1 MPINFTNVVDL
12 NNNRIQNVGAPALS
26 SDAVTKQYVDNIAT
40 GLIWKDAVRV
50 AASTNVSV
58 SAPGA
63 AIDGVTLAANDRVLL
78 MGQTNNVENGIY
90 VYSGTSL
97 GRSVDADTNAELRAG
112 TAVTVSEGTSNGNH
126 TFVLITDGPIV
137 VGTTGM
143 DWALLNAGTAPVY
156 TGQNGVD
163 ITNHVVTAVPAPN
176 GGISVNG
183 TGIGVIADPAGGL
196 QVGNSGVATKL
207 VANTALFADAAGL
220 RFVPR
225 TAAGLST
232 DANGAGV
239 VLKAN
244 SGLAV
249 DATGIQTVIAAN
261 KGLTVDATGLQV
273 VSGNGITTDAT
284 GVKAV
289 ADPNGG
295 LQVGSSGVATKLA
308 TPSGLSADSNGL
320 TTVAAPTGGLSVGVA
335 GLAVVPKPNSGIAVA
350 AAGVSVV
357 LRPNDGLDV
366 DSTGIGI
373 TTDPA
378 GGLATSATGLAVVA
392 RPNDGLDVD
401 ATGVG
406 ITTDPAGGLATAAAG
421 LKAVQGL
428 GILVG
433 TDIKIDTTVVARRFA
448 ATVGDGVATSI
459 PIVHSLNTRDV
470 QVELYAT
477 AAPYDTVYAE
487 VQRTDANTVTLLF
500 GQAPTSGQYRAVVVG

>member
-50 AASTNVSV
+50 AATSNVTV
-58 SAPGA
+58 SAPGTT
-63 AIDGVTLAANDRVLL
+63 IDGVTLASGDRVLL
-78 MGQTNNVENGIY
+78 MGQSNTVENGIY
-90 VYSGTSL
+90 TYNGTAL
-97 GRSVDADTNAELRAG
+97 VRAADADTNAELRPG
-112 TAVTVSEGTSNGNH
+112 TAVTVSEGTANGNH
-126 TFVLITDGPIV
+126 TFVLITDGPIS

-176 GGISVNG
+176 GGIAVTG
-183 TGIGVIADPAGGL
+183 VGIGVIADPAGGL
-196 QVGNSGVATKL
+196 QVSTNGVGTKL
-207 VANTALFADAAGL
+207 VANTALSSDAAGL

-225 TAAGLST
+225 PNAGLST

-239 VLKAN
+239 VLTPNK
-244 SGLAV
+244 GLTV
-249 DATGIQTVIAAN
+249 DATGVATVIAPN

-273 VSGNGITTDAT
+273 VAGNGISTDAT
-284 GVKAV
+284 GVVAVADPAGGLQVGTAGIAHKLAIPSALYSSTTGLTVV

-295 LQVGSSGVATKLA
+295 LNVG
-308 TPSGLSADSNGL
+308 
-320 TTVAAPTGGLSVGVA
+320 AAGIKA
-335 GLAVVPKPNSGIAVA
+335 VPKPNTGISVDNT
-350 AAGVSVV
+350 GVGVV

-366 DSTGIGI
+366 DGTGIGITTSSTGGLATGAAGLAIVPRPNDGLDVDNTGLGI

-378 GGLATSATGLAVVA
+378 GGMATTAT
-392 RPNDGLDVD
+392 
-401 ATGVG
+401 
-406 ITTDPAGGLATAAAG
+406 G

-433 TDIKIDTTVVARRFA
+433 ADIAIDTTVVARRFA
-448 ATVGDGVATSI
+448 ATVGDGTATSI
-459 PIVHSLNTRDV
+459 PVTHNLNTRDV
-470 QVELYAT
+470 QIDVYST
-477 AAPYDTVYAE
+477 SAPYDTVYPE
-487 VQRTDANTVTLLF
+487 IQRTDANTVTLLF